1 MATATTSPDIDRLTD
16 EIVRRVGDEPL
27 TAREL
32 AAQLLCA
39 PYPVNL
45 IAALDE
51 ALTRAAAAREPDEL
65 DDTLWGPAPT
75 PEQLADAR
83 ASAQRVVDD
92 TLRATLAD
100 ALSRDEASDRLGITP
115 QAVSKRLLSG
125 SLVALT
131 RGREKRLPLWQF
143 YEDGVLPGL
152 AEVIAHYPGGALS
165 LSQWATTPNPDL
177 SDLTPAQAL
186 TRHDG
191 PGRVLAALEAIS
203 TGAW

>member
-1 MATATTSPDIDRLTD
+1 MATTISSDIDRLTD

-32 AAQLLCA
+32 AARLLCA
-39 PYPVNL
+39 PHPIDL
-45 IAALDE
+45 IAALDD
-51 ALTRAAAAREPDEL
+51 ALARAAAAEESDEL

-75 PEQLADAR
+75 AEQLAEAR
-83 ASAQRVVDD
+83 ASARRVVED
-92 TLRATLAD
+92 TLRSTLAD

-131 RGREKRLPLWQF
+131 RGREKWLPAWQF

-152 AEVIAHYPGGALS
+152 TEVIDRYPGGALS
-165 LSQWATTPNPDL
+165 LSHWATTPNPDL
-177 SDLTPAQAL
+177 GDLTPAQAL
-186 TRHDG
+186 TRRDG
-191 PGRVLAALEAIS
+191 VARVLGALEAIGP
-203 TGAW
+203 GAW